1 MSDQHHATA
10 QMHSD
15 ITPSSHSLKTACLA
29 NVCVKESL
37 KLTNVKLF
45 EFEDSHGFAGVT
57 SDLGKKEQ
65 KLENHIEV
73 IDYLFYLQQW

>member
-1 MSDQHHATA
+1 
-10 QMHSD
+10 MHSD

-37 KLTNVKLF
+37 NVKLF

-73 IDYLFYLQQW
+73 TDYLFNLQG